1 MASVKEMA
9 KINANRGKELW
20 RVARKAAADNQPY
33 TIKTNIKSQKEETI
47 DEAAKE
53 TEQKLKKKDNN
64 NPEEPDYKDKQK
76 PDSKD
81 MQKPG
86 FSSPG
91 TGAGPASLTKT
102 IADFKQNIPYFE
114 PLPILAG
121 SVLLGALLIFS

>member
-1 MASVKEMA
+1 MA

-20 RVARKAAADNQPY
+20 RVADKAAADNKPY
-33 TIKTNIKSQKEETI
+33 TTKTNIKTEKEKTI
-47 DEAAKE
+47 DEAVKKTEEKAKE
-53 TEQKLKKKDNN
+53 KDNN
-64 NPEEPDYKDKQK
+64 IPEEPDYKDEQK

-81 MQKPG
+81 IQKSG
-86 FSSPG
+86 FSHPG

-102 IADFKQNIPYFE
+102 ISDFKQNIPYFE